1 MGGIAMATFVVLGC
15 FTDQGIRSVKD
26 TAKRAEA
33 FKEMAR
39 KMGVTVKDVY
49 WTLGQFDIVAVCDAP
64 DDATASALAF
74 SVGAQGNVR
83 TQTLPAISQA
93 EIGTVLSK
101 VA

>member
-1 MGGIAMATFVVLGC
+1 MATFVVLGC
-15 FTDQGIRSVKD
+15 FTDQGIRNVKD

-33 FKEMAR
+33 FKEMAK

-64 DDATASALAF
+64 DDASASALAF

-101 VA
+101 MA